1 MDQKSPLSEKLIA
14 RLKSNRITAVLIAVG
29 TIVIA
34 ASTFTGAA
42 KNLLTLF
49 TKQRPEDAR
58 AELAR
63 LSIPY
68 TPRAF
73 VHYAGEGDMIV
84 VKLFL
89 AAGIDPNS
97 TNWTTDEE
105 GRGATALMLAA
116 RHNHPDIVELLIKAK
131 ADVNQGR
138 PFNHEWTALS
148 EAAYYSGNANILNIL
163 LKSGANANAEAKNEA
178 FDAAAA
184 GGHREILRILLD
196 RGVDVKKVGSQALI
210 SAAGSTQG
218 SKERM
223 VDTVNFLL
231 DLGVDVNAK
240 DDKNQTAL
248 HKAVQ
253 AWGYTDVAQTL
264 LNHGADVNARDSDGY
279 TPLLV
284 TNNHAYDMVAALLA
298 KGADVN
304 AKGNDGRTALWRA
317 AAVGDTELVA
327 RLLDKGAEINAKTA
341 SGRTALMEAA
351 MQDRVDTVRALL
363 KRGARVNER
372 DADGK
377 TVLQLTQENLLLE
390 DKSRD
395 TMVRLLRSAGGK

>member
-68 TPRAF
+68 APGAF
-73 VHYAGEGDMIV
+73 VHYAGQGDMIV

-97 TNWTTDEE
+97 TPDE
-105 GRGATALMLAA
+105 GDNRGDTALMLAA
-116 RHNHPDIVELLIKAK
+116 EHNHPDIIRLLIKAK
-131 ADVNQGR
+131 ADVNQENPR
-138 PFNHEWTALS
+138 YHERTAVS
-148 EAAYYSGNANILNIL
+148 TAAYSGNANILSVL
-163 LKSGANANAEAKNEA
+163 LKSGANTEAKNRA

-184 GGHREILRILLD
+184 AGRREILRILLE
-196 RGVDVKKVGSQALI
+196 RGADVKKVGSQALI
-210 SAAGSTQG
+210 SAAGSTKG

-240 DDKNQTAL
+240 DGQGQTAL
-248 HKAVQ
+248 HHAVR
-253 AWGYTDVAQTL
+253 WGDTAVAQTL
-264 LNHGADVNARDSDGY
+264 LNHGADVNARDSDGR

-284 TNNHAYDMVAALLA
+284 TDELSVDKYDMMAALLA

-304 AKGNDGRTALWRA
+304 AKGNDGTTALVRA
-317 AAVGDTELVA
+317 AAE
-327 RLLDKGAEINAKTA
+327 
-341 SGRTALMEAA
+341 GRTE
-351 MQDRVDTVRALL
+351 
-363 KRGARVNER
+363 
-372 DADGK
+372 
-377 TVLQLTQENLLLE
+377 
-390 DKSRD
+390 
-395 TMVRLLRSAGGK
+395 MVAW